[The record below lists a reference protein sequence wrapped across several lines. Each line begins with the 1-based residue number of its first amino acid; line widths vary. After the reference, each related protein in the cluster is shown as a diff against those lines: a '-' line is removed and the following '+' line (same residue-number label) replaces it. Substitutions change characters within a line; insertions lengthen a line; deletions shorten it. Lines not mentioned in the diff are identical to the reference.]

1 MWPDRDE
8 SLLKLFVEQRE
19 LRGDGSPYRSVLRRF
34 QQFFS
39 RRTLTQST
47 LRDWLMERLKQS
59 PLSLVIHY
67 CQMVNPFLEWLVVR
81 GALASNPLAELR
93 KKYDCRST
101 VAIVRALVSKHPDK
115 ALEALRPLPR
125 YGSHLGPVMHEHVR
139 RMQTLGLR
147 YHEDRFLQFDRFLQR
162 RPGADKEDFW
172 PLVREYAACARSA
185 ARKSRRISIGHV
197 LAKALNRA
205 GSSVVPPAR
214 DRLLAQEVRRM
225 RRRPYIY
232 TIEEIQRLLEAA
244 RQYSAF
250 RAPLRPL
257 TLYTMFIL
265 AYCAGLRLGEIVG
278 LALKDIDLVEGII
291 DIRDT
296 KFFKSRRIPLSSS
309 ALVALQNYLEARR
322 QFGAP
327 VDTDA
332 PVFCHEKGGY
342 SRMTAGIL
350 LRQVI
355 KLAGLSCETG
365 VSRPRF
371 HDLRHTMVVHRMT
384 AWYREGIN
392 PQSRLPHL
400 AAYLGH
406 KDIHSTLVYLTITVE
421 LLQHANERFRIAQ
434 PDVLKLIQGNL

>member
-1 MWPDRDE
+1 
-8 SLLKLFVEQRE
+8 
-19 LRGDGSPYRSVLRRF
+19 
-34 QQFFS
+34 
-39 RRTLTQST
+39 
-47 LRDWLMERLKQS
+47 
-59 PLSLVIHY
+59 
-67 CQMVNPFLEWLVVR
+67 
-81 GALASNPLAELR
+81 
-93 KKYDCRST
+93 
-101 VAIVRALVSKHPDK
+101 
-115 ALEALRPLPR
+115 
-125 YGSHLGPVMHEHVR
+125 
-139 RMQTLGLR
+139 
-147 YHEDRFLQFDRFLQR
+147 
-162 RPGADKEDFW
+162 
-172 PLVREYAACARSA
+172 
-185 ARKSRRISIGHV
+185 
-197 LAKALNRA
+197 
-205 GSSVVPPAR
+205 
-214 DRLLAQEVRRM
+214 M

-265 AYCAGLRLGEIVG
+265 AYCGGLRLGEIVG
-278 LALKDIDLVEGII
+278 LELKDIDLVEGII

-296 KFFKSRRIPLSSS
+296 KFFKSRRIPLSPS
-309 ALVALQNYLEARR
+309 ALAALQNYLEARR

-327 VDTDA
+327 VHTDA

-342 SRMTAGIL
+342 SRMTAGML
-350 LRQVI
+350 LRHVI
-355 KLAGLSCETG
+355 KLAGLNSETG
-365 VSRPRF
+365 VGRPRF